1 MSSDT
6 GTRPPDPLDFG
17 ITPEEYGIYNG
28 KLTTRY
34 DTDQGWRAVL
44 LIGFSVVVAVA
55 FVITRNLTAGF
66 LWGIMSPI
74 PTCITVWLVRS
85 AILRFKRA
93 RLLASPVGSQ
103 VKLYQEALA
112 AYHEAQQEAERVR
125 REAER
130 AKEEAERLW
139 RRADRARWEAE
150 RPQREAEKAR
160 HRKLAEHWMSLS
172 GTEFERQLGTVYRQL
187 GYRVESTPT
196 SGDGGIDLILRKNG
210 KTIVVQCK
218 GHQAPVG
225 PAIARELLGSMV
237 AFGADD
243 AILACTGG
251 FTQGVKEF
259 VRGKRI
265 DLVSASELATLG
277 ESVEGKELDGA
288 IRPPICPKSGCG
300 REMVP
305 REGRHGRFWGCPRY
319 PQCTG
324 TRDEF

>member
-1 MSSDT
+1 MSSYT
-6 GTRPPDPLDFG
+6 SPKEPELQDFG
-17 ITPEEYGIYNG
+17 ITPEEYALY
-28 KLTTRY
+28 
-34 DTDQGWRAVL
+34 TDHTEKHIERPSRKPILYSLLFGFLFFLICAGLYGLEATLAVSL
-44 LIGFSVVVAVA
+44 FLAALYFGLYAVVWVPSTVKSA
-55 FVITRNLTAGF
+55 ITR
-66 LWGIMSPI
+66 SK
-74 PTCITVWLVRS
+74 RS
-85 AILRFKRA
+85 Q
-93 RLLASPVGSQ
+93 LLQSPVASQ
-103 VKLYQEALA
+103 IMLYEGARA
-112 AYHEAQQEAERVR
+112 AYLEAEREAEQARWAAERAQQEAEQ
-125 REAER
+125 A
-130 AKEEAERLW
+130 
-139 RRADRARWEAE
+139 
-150 RPQREAEKAR
+150 QREAEQAR
-160 HRKLAEHWMSLS
+160 RRKLAEHWMSLS

-210 KTIVVQCK
+210 KTTVVQCK
-218 GHQAPVG
+218 SHQAPVG

-277 ESVEGKELDGA
+277 ESVEGKALDGA
-288 IRPPICPKSGCG
+288 IRPPICPEPGCG
-300 REMVP
+300 KKMIL